1 MTYHAR
7 SMGAETESSPETA
20 RWYKLTPAV
29 ISYLTSAYP
38 ADSGVRAMIARV
50 ATDGLVFA
58 GFTADDLYY
67 LTSRSTGNI
76 GGSYREPIGITP
88 MTYAQVLA
96 VFDVASGGPDTK
108 PIAQGPYA
116 PVSVPETSPAAPS
129 SKLGL
134 YVAIVLGSLATIGT
148 GVVAYRHFKG
158 VR

>member
-7 SMGAETESSPETA
+7 GMGTAESTPEGA

-29 ISYLTSAYP
+29 ISYLNSAYP
-38 ADSGVRAMIARV
+38 TDSGVRAMVARV

-76 GGSYREPIGITP
+76 GGSYREPIGIPP

-96 VFDVASGGPDTK
+96 VFNPASGGSDTK
-108 PIAQGPYA
+108 PVAPGPYTWA
-116 PVSVPETSPAAPS
+116 SVPETTPQASP

-134 YVAIVLGSLATIGT
+134 YIAIALGGLATIGT
-148 GVVAYRHFKG
+148 GVVAFRHFKNL
-158 VR
+158 R